1 MIYNTHS
8 SSISYYKLTKVVFS
22 RWYWMLLALIC
33 GLGATYCYLLITPK
47 LYKSSASL
55 KYEEKKSEIS
65 ELLSVRNLYDRTNKV
80 ESEKNTITSRT
91 VLLSAINSLNYPI
104 TFYEKIGFKTTSIY
118 PIKPIEVKFLKKNH
132 GSILTHVLKYRRHNL
147 NEFKL
152 CIETRDK
159 DYCKIF
165 NYNRPLKILGNVIMI
180 KNYPLNESESEVIF
194 KITDTEDLIENIQK
208 SLKIDD
214 AQNTNILKFKYIG
227 SNPAFCTDILNAI
240 LAAYLKYDV
249 QQKEHALIQTS
260 KFLNVLLEEISNK
273 TKASASAL
281 QLFKKDKKLLNI
293 TSFAAD
299 NQIVLDR
306 IAAEKHALVL
316 TSKILNFVYSRIND
330 QTSNLS
336 TINLQGFADPQ
347 LHLLVERYQDLILS
361 KQIKLNVYTESS
373 GHIEFINSQ
382 IKGLRSSIL
391 TSIIEHLNLNSERTK
406 FLTRATD
413 SVRNILKTIPEI
425 ETEAITLSS
434 QFEVDQKVQIFL
446 AQKKMEAQIVNAAIV
461 PIATILDH
469 ASVPEKPIKP
479 IVSSSYL
486 LAAVFS
492 IIAGTFG
499 IIIIHLYN
507 PFIHTK
513 EQVAELTTIP
523 ILGVVNRSYDETP
536 SNAHHI
542 ALKNFS
548 RSSFSES
555 IRFIRGNLSFLAPD
569 KGKVIC
575 ITSSVSGEGKS
586 FISVNLA
593 YSLTLTQKKVL
604 LIAADLRKSTLH
616 LTFNVPNIQGL
627 SSYLSGQANLN
638 AICSKT
644 TIENLDLITAGT
656 NPPNPSELLQGPMM
670 VSLIEKLRSLY
681 DVIIID
687 SAPIGL
693 ISDIKPVMKCAD
705 INLFILRSGV
715 SKPSFVDIPERL
727 KNELNLPSVAIIL
740 NDFKSDNFHN
750 HYYKDGS

>member
-22 RWYWMLLALIC
+22 RWYWMLLAIIC
-33 GLGATYCYLLITPK
+33 GLGATYFYLLITPK
-47 LYKSSASL
+47 QYKSSASL

-80 ESEKNTITSRT
+80 ESEKSTITSRT
-91 VLLSAINSLNYPI
+91 VLLSAINSLDYPI
-104 TFYEKIGFKTTSIY
+104 TFYEKINFKTISIY
-118 PIKPIEVKFLKKNH
+118 PRKPIDVTLLKKNN
-132 GSILTHVLKYRRHNL
+132 GSILNHILKYRRQNF

-152 CIETRDK
+152 CIKTKDK
-159 DYCKIF
+159 DYCNIF
-165 NYNRPLKILGNVIMI
+165 KYNKPLKILGSVIAI
-180 KNYPLNESESEVIF
+180 NNNPLNESKSEVIF
-194 KITDTEDLIENIQK
+194 KITDTEDLLENIEK

-240 LAAYLKYDV
+240 LAAYLKYDIK
-249 QQKEHALIQTS
+249 QKENALIQTS
-260 KFLNVLLEEISNK
+260 RFLNVLLEEISNK

-281 QLFKKDKKLLNI
+281 QLFKKEKKLLNI

-299 NQIVLDR
+299 NQLVIER
-306 IAAEKHALVL
+306 IAAEQHALELSSKVL
-316 TSKILNFVYSRIND
+316 AFVYSRIND
-330 QTSNLS
+330 QPSNLS

-373 GHIEFINSQ
+373 DQVEFINSQ
-382 IKGLRSSIL
+382 IKDLKSSIVRN
-391 TSIIEHLNLNSERTK
+391 IIEHLNLNSERTK

-434 QFEVDQKVQIFL
+434 RFEVDQKVHLFL
-446 AQKKMEAQIVNAAIV
+446 AQKKLEAQIVNAAIV
-461 PIATILDH
+461 PIATILDY

-479 IVSSSYL
+479 IVTSSYL
-486 LAAVFS
+486 LAAVLS

-523 ILGVVNRSYDETP
+523 ILGVVNRFYDDTP
-536 SNAHHI
+536 ASAHHI
-542 ALKNFS
+542 VLKNFS

-555 IRFIRGNLSFLAPD
+555 IRFIRGNLNFLAPD

-586 FISVNLA
+586 LISVNLA

-604 LIAADLRKSTLH
+604 IIAADLRKSALH
-616 LTFNVPNIQGL
+616 LTFNVSNNQGL
-627 SSYLSGQANLN
+627 SSYLSGQANFN
-638 AICSKT
+638 TICSKT

-656 NPPNPSELLQGPMM
+656 NPPNPSELLQGHMM
-670 VSLIEKLRSLY
+670 VTLIEKLRPLY

-693 ISDIKPVMKCAD
+693 ISDIKPIMKCAD

-715 SKPSFVDIPERL
+715 SKPGYVELPERL
-727 KNELNLPSVAIIL
+727 KEELNLPSVAIIL

-750 HYYKDGS
+750 HYYKDG